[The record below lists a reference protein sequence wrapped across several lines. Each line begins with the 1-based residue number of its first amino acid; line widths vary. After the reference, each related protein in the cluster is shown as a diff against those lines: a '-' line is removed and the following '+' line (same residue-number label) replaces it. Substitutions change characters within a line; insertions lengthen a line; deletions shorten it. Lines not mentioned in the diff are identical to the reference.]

1 MISNYQFIDFQGN
14 LYVLKRKITKSSLK
28 QDHDVGLLKRH
39 FHCDTLLQR
48 DNEYYFCNR
57 VNDAEII
64 EE

>member
-1 MISNYQFIDFQGN
+1 MISNNQFIDFQGN
-14 LYVLKRKITKSSLK
+14 LYVLKRKISKSSLK
-28 QDHDVGLLKRH
+28 QDHDVALLKKH

-57 VNDAEII
+57 IIDAKIV